1 MFIHFIIIKWINII
15 HRILIH
21 IFTKKH
27 LLLYFYMI
35 VRKEIV
41 NYLATMKRNRVSKKI
56 GKNL

>member
-21 IFTKKH
+21 IFAKKH

-41 NYLATMKRNRVSKKI
+41 NYLATMKRNRVSKEI